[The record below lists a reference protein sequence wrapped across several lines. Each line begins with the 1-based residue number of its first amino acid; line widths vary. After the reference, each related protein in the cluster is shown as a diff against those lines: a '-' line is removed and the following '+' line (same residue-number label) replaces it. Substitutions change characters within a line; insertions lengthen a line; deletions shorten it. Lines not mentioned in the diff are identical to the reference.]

1 MEHIGS
7 SLRKL
12 AASSGLEITSSKQTL
27 KRVEVVELVQQQR
40 AENRQNL
47 IYSARPFVL
56 CGMPLKR
63 PPAGTLIHRRRNGRF
78 FLQIHGHAEYGLP
91 FGQDR
96 LVVIWAATQAV
107 RQRSRIVEFQSGAQ
121 VLEEFGLPHNGV
133 SYRRLTDGFKRVFG
147 STIYFGSR
155 DDTGRQDVF
164 DCARFCFFDRLA
176 YMSAAGK
183 TGSGPSL
190 YERTEQDGLRSPA
203 NLSQPA
209 ASRSI
214 CSSIS

>member
-12 AASSGLEITSSKQTL
+12 AESRGLEITSSKQTL
-27 KRVEVVELVQQQR
+27 KKVEVIELVRQQR
-40 AENRQNL
+40 AENRQDL

-63 PPAGTLIHRRRNGRF
+63 PPVGTLVHRRRNGRF

-96 LVVIWAATQAV
+96 LVAIWAATQAV

-121 VLEEFGLPHNGV
+121 ILV
-133 SYRRLTDGFKRVFG
+133 SFR
-147 STIYFGSR
+147 
-155 DDTGRQDVF
+155 
-164 DCARFCFFDRLA
+164 
-176 YMSAAGK
+176 
-183 TGSGPSL
+183 
-190 YERTEQDGLRSPA
+190 
-203 NLSQPA
+203 
-209 ASRSI
+209 
-214 CSSIS
+214 